1 MISNYLKKISI
12 INYKNIVDKEF
23 NLDPKINCFVGNN
36 GVGKTNILDSIYHLA
51 LGKSYF
57 NLRNDQLINKNEDFM
72 VIDGLFDLNGKK
84 ENIICSIKRGDKK
97 NLKRNGKTYKK
108 FSNHIGLIPVV
119 LISPYDNDLINEGS
133 SERRKFID
141 SIISQNNKEYLINLI
156 AYSRVIQ
163 NRNSLLK
170 QYNKSVDFDLDT
182 IKIYDDQI
190 IKLSEPI
197 FMARKNFFNDFKDLV
212 IEKYDQISENQEKI
226 SIEYK
231 SDLFDSE
238 IKNLIENSFQKDV
251 ILQYTS
257 SGIHKDDFIFN
268 LDGSRIK
275 KFGSQGQQKSFLI
288 ALKLAQFEYLK
299 NKTGNSPILLLDDI
313 FDKLDDTRVESIV
326 KLVSEQHFG
335 QIFITDTHKQR
346 TEDIIKKTD
355 DSYKIFD
362 IENGSVK

>member
-12 INYKNIVDKEF
+12 INYKNIVDKEY

-238 IKNLIENSFQKDV
+238 IKNLIENSFQKDI

-313 FDKLDDTRVESIV
+313 FDKLDLIRVKRIV
-326 KLVSEQHFG
+326 EIVNSTNFG
-335 QIFITDTHKQR
+335 QLFLSDTDRERIEKVL
-346 TEDIIKKTD
+346 
-355 DSYKIFD
+355 SSLNLSSKIFD
-362 IENGSVK
+362 V

>member
-12 INYKNIVDKEF
+12 INYKNIVDKEY

-299 NKTGNSPILLLDDI
+299 NKTGNSPILLMDDI
-313 FDKLDDTRVESIV
+313 FDKLDIIRVKRIV
-326 KLVSEQHFG
+326 EIVNSTNFG
-335 QIFITDTHKQR
+335 QLFLSDTDRERIEKVL
-346 TEDIIKKTD
+346 
-355 DSYKIFD
+355 SSLNLSSKIFD
-362 IENGSVK
+362 V

>member
-12 INYKNIVDKEF
+12 INYKNIVDKEY
-23 NLDPKINCFVGNN
+23 NLDPKINCFVGNT

-84 ENIICSIKRGDKK
+84 ENIICSIKRGNKK

-212 IEKYDQISENQEKI
+212 IEKYYQISENQEKI

-275 KFGSQGQQKSFLI
+275 KFGSQGQPKSFLI

-313 FDKLDDTRVESIV
+313 FDKLDLIRVKRIV
-326 KLVSEQHFG
+326 EIVNSTNFG
-335 QIFITDTHKQR
+335 QLFLSDTDRERIEKVL
-346 TEDIIKKTD
+346 
-355 DSYKIFD
+355 SSLNLSSKIFD
-362 IENGSVK
+362 VWKEIIN

>member
-12 INYKNIVDKEF
+12 INYKNIVDKEY

-97 NLKRNGKTYKK
+97 TLKRNGKTYKK
-108 FSNHIGLIPVV
+108 FSNHVGLIPVV

-313 FDKLDDTRVESIV
+313 FDKLDLIRVKRIV
-326 KLVSEQHFG
+326 EIVNSTNFG
-335 QIFITDTHKQR
+335 QLFLSDTDRERIEKVL
-346 TEDIIKKTD
+346 
-355 DSYKIFD
+355 SSLNLSSKIFD
-362 IENGSVK
+362 V

>member
-12 INYKNIVDKEF
+12 INYKNIVDKEY

-299 NKTGNSPILLLDDI
+299 NKTGNSPILLLDDV
-313 FDKLDDTRVESIV
+313 FDKLDLIRVKRIV
-326 KLVSEQHFG
+326 EIVNSTNFG
-335 QIFITDTHKQR
+335 QLFLSDTDRERIEKVL
-346 TEDIIKKTD
+346 
-355 DSYKIFD
+355 SSLNLSSKIFD
-362 IENGSVK
+362 V

>member
-1 MISNYLKKISI
+1 
-12 INYKNIVDKEF
+12 
-23 NLDPKINCFVGNN
+23 
-36 GVGKTNILDSIYHLA
+36 
-51 LGKSYF
+51 
-57 NLRNDQLINKNEDFM
+57 M

-238 IKNLIENSFQKDV
+238 IKNLIENSFQKGV

-313 FDKLDDTRVESIV
+313 FDKLDLIRVKRIV
-326 KLVSEQHFG
+326 EIVNSTNFG
-335 QIFITDTHKQR
+335 QLFLSDTDRERIEKVL
-346 TEDIIKKTD
+346 
-355 DSYKIFD
+355 SSLNLSSKIFD
-362 IENGSVK
+362 VWKEIIN

>member
-12 INYKNIVDKEF
+12 INYKNIVDKEY

-288 ALKLAQFEYLK
+288 ALKLAQFEVLK
-299 NKTGNSPILLLDDI
+299 AQSGNTPILLLDDI
-313 FDKLDDTRVESIV
+313 FDKLDAQRVERIIEMV
-326 KLVSEQHFG
+326 NDTDFG
-335 QIFITDTHKQR
+335 QLFISDTHADR
-346 TEDIIKKTD
+346 TEKAVQNVHQ
-355 DSYKIFD
+355 SYEIF
-362 IENGSVK
+362 KL

>member
-12 INYKNIVDKEF
+12 INYKNIVDKEY

-231 SDLFDSE
+231 SDLIDSE

-313 FDKLDDTRVESIV
+313 FDKLDLIRVKRIV
-326 KLVSEQHFG
+326 EIVNSTNFG
-335 QIFITDTHKQR
+335 QLFLSDTDRERIEKVL
-346 TEDIIKKTD
+346 
-355 DSYKIFD
+355 SSLNLSSKIFD
-362 IENGSVK
+362 V

>member
-12 INYKNIVDKEF
+12 INYKNIVDKEY

-72 VIDGLFDLNGKK
+72 VIDGLFNLNGKK

-313 FDKLDDTRVESIV
+313 FDKLDLIRVKRIV
-326 KLVSEQHFG
+326 EIVNSTNFG
-335 QIFITDTHKQR
+335 QLFLSDTDRERIEKVL
-346 TEDIIKKTD
+346 
-355 DSYKIFD
+355 SSLNLSSKIFD
-362 IENGSVK
+362 V

>member
-12 INYKNIVDKEF
+12 INYKNIVDKEY

-251 ILQYTS
+251 IIQYTS

-313 FDKLDDTRVESIV
+313 FDKLDLIRVKRIV
-326 KLVSEQHFG
+326 EIVNSTNFG
-335 QIFITDTHKQR
+335 QLFLSDTDRERIEKVL
-346 TEDIIKKTD
+346 
-355 DSYKIFD
+355 SSLNLSSKIFD
-362 IENGSVK
+362 VWKEIIN

>member
-1 MISNYLKKISI
+1 MISNYLNKISI
-12 INYKNIVDKEF
+12 INYKNIVDKEY

-57 NLRNDQLINKNEDFM
+57 NLRNDQLINKNEEFM
-72 VIDGLFDLNGKK
+72 VIDGLFDLNSKK
-84 ENIICSIKRGDKK
+84 ENIVCSIKRGDKK
-97 NLKRNGKTYKK
+97 ILKRNGKTYKK

-170 QYNKSVDFDLDT
+170 QYNKSVDFDIDT

-197 FMARKNFFNDFKDLV
+197 FMARKNFFDEFKELV
-212 IEKYDQISENQEKI
+212 IEKYDEISENQEKI

-231 SDLFDSE
+231 SDLFDNE

-313 FDKLDDTRVESIV
+313 FDKLDLIRVKRIV
-326 KLVSEQHFG
+326 EIVNSTNFG
-335 QIFITDTHKQR
+335 QLFLSDTDRERIEKVL
-346 TEDIIKKTD
+346 
-355 DSYKIFD
+355 SSLNLSSKIFD
-362 IENGSVK
+362 VWKEIIN

>member
-12 INYKNIVDKEF
+12 INYKNIVDKEY

-170 QYNKSVDFDLDT
+170 QYNKSVDFDIDT

-313 FDKLDDTRVESIV
+313 FDKLDLIRVKRIV
-326 KLVSEQHFG
+326 EIVNSTNFG
-335 QIFITDTHKQR
+335 QLFLSDTDRERIEKVL
-346 TEDIIKKTD
+346 
-355 DSYKIFD
+355 SSLNLSSKIFD
-362 IENGSVK
+362 V

>member
-12 INYKNIVDKEF
+12 INYKNIVDEEY

-313 FDKLDDTRVESIV
+313 FDKLDLIRVKRIV
-326 KLVSEQHFG
+326 EIVNSTNFG
-335 QIFITDTHKQR
+335 QLFLSDTDRERIEKVL
-346 TEDIIKKTD
+346 
-355 DSYKIFD
+355 SSLNLSSKIFD
-362 IENGSVK
+362 V

>member
-1 MISNYLKKISI
+1 MLIQALMISNYLKKISI
-12 INYKNIVDKEF
+12 INYKNIVDKEY

-197 FMARKNFFNDFKDLV
+197 FMARKNFFNEFKDLV

-231 SDLFDSE
+231 SDLIDSE

-313 FDKLDDTRVESIV
+313 FDKLDLIRVKRIV
-326 KLVSEQHFG
+326 EIVNSTNFG
-335 QIFITDTHKQR
+335 QLFLSDTDRERIEKVL
-346 TEDIIKKTD
+346 
-355 DSYKIFD
+355 SSLNLSSKIFD
-362 IENGSVK
+362 V

>member
-1 MISNYLKKISI
+1 
-12 INYKNIVDKEF
+12 
-23 NLDPKINCFVGNN
+23 
-36 GVGKTNILDSIYHLA
+36 
-51 LGKSYF
+51 
-57 NLRNDQLINKNEDFM
+57 M

-231 SDLFDSE
+231 SDLFESE

-313 FDKLDDTRVESIV
+313 FDKLDLIRVKKIV
-326 KLVSEQHFG
+326 EIVNSTNFG
-335 QIFITDTHKQR
+335 QLFLSDTDRERIEKVL
-346 TEDIIKKTD
+346 
-355 DSYKIFD
+355 SSLNLSSKIFD
-362 IENGSVK
+362 VWKEIIN

>member
-12 INYKNIVDKEF
+12 INYKNIVDKEY

-231 SDLFDSE
+231 SDLFDNE

-313 FDKLDDTRVESIV
+313 FDKLDLIRVKRIV
-326 KLVSEQHFG
+326 EIVNSTNFG
-335 QIFITDTHKQR
+335 QLFLSDTDRERIEKVL
-346 TEDIIKKTD
+346 
-355 DSYKIFD
+355 SSLNLSSKIFD
-362 IENGSVK
+362 V

>member
-1 MISNYLKKISI
+1 
-12 INYKNIVDKEF
+12 
-23 NLDPKINCFVGNN
+23 
-36 GVGKTNILDSIYHLA
+36 
-51 LGKSYF
+51 
-57 NLRNDQLINKNEDFM
+57 M

-313 FDKLDDTRVESIV
+313 FDKLDLIRVKRIV
-326 KLVSEQHFG
+326 EIVNSTNFG
-335 QIFITDTHKQR
+335 QLFLSDTDRERIEKVL
-346 TEDIIKKTD
+346 
-355 DSYKIFD
+355 SSLNLSSKIFD
-362 IENGSVK
+362 VWKEIIN